1 MFYTYLF
8 LLLVFV
14 IFLRPIST
22 LIHELGHG
30 IPALLL
36 TEGKVSLYL
45 GSYGNP
51 SECFKINIG
60 RLEIFF
66 QKNPF
71 HWKIGLCK
79 MHDEK
84 VSINNQIF
92 VTLMGPVMSLVLAI
106 VVTYYIF
113 FANLNDDFVV
123 LLFFFGISTY
133 FDFFANIIPKKN
145 PIELHDGTV
154 TYNDGQL
161 ILDLLKY
168 KNLPPEY
175 EEGINLYNEKK
186 FVKAGEIFQMLIGK
200 NYKQDHMYRL
210 AISAYLNAHDYQ
222 KAKHVNEKFEKK
234 SNKANFN
241 TDDYNSSGLLK
252 SYLKDFVESLKDY
265 EKSLEFNPDNS
276 LSINNR
282 GYTYNLMGKYEKAI
296 IDFDKAIELEPEH
309 AYPYNNR
316 GLAKI
321 KLGKTEEG
329 LKDIEKSMSLD
340 KDNSYAHMNLGVH
353 YFDIGNYS
361 KALEKF
367 NLALELDENTY
378 EIKERI
384 SEAQKKLNL

>member
-1 MFYTYLF
+1 LFYTYLF

-14 IFLRPIST
+14 VFLRPIST

-30 IPALLL
+30 VPALLL
-36 TEGKVSLYL
+36 TEGKVTLYL
-45 GSYGNP
+45 GSYGDP
-51 SECFKINIG
+51 QESIKINIG

-66 QKNPF
+66 RKNPF

-79 MHDEK
+79 MHDQK

-92 VTLMGPVMSLVLAI
+92 VTLMGPIMSLVLAL
-106 VVTYYIF
+106 VVTYYVF
-113 FANLNDDFVV
+113 YANLNEDFVV

-133 FDFFANIIPKKN
+133 FDFFANIIPKRR

-168 KNLPPEY
+168 KNLPTEY
-175 EEGINLYNEKK
+175 EEAINLYNNKE
-186 FVKAGEIFQMLIGK
+186 FLKAGAILNELIASNHK
-200 NYKQDHMYRL
+200 LDYIYRL

-222 KAKHVNEKFEKK
+222 KAKLVNEKFEKK
-234 SNKANFN
+234 NGKANFDTN
-241 TDDYNSSGLLK
+241 DYNNSGLLK
-252 SYLKDFVESLKDY
+252 SYLKDFSEGLKDY
-265 EKSLEFNPDNS
+265 EKSLELNPDNS
-276 LSINNR
+276 LAINNR
-282 GYTYNLMGKYEKAI
+282 GYTYNLMKEYEKAI
-296 IDFDKAIELEPEH
+296 VDFDKAIELEPDH

-321 KLGKTEEG
+321 KLGRTEEG
-329 LKDIEKSMSLD
+329 LKDIDKSMSLD
-340 KDNSYAHMNLGVH
+340 KDNAYAHMNLGVY
-353 YFDIGNYS
+353 YFDIGDYA

-384 SEAQKKLNL
+384 AEAKKQLSK